1 MKKFLGIITIIA
13 LVGVLAACGDKET
26 AADANKPAASEAPKA
41 SETPKASEAPKASE
55 TPKASEAP
63 KTEGTITKEMFDKI
77 QNGMKYEEVKDMI
90 GSEGELSM
98 ESGEKGSEFH
108 MATYIWK
115 GSDIGS
121 NGTFTFQGGKLT
133 SKAQI
138 GLK

>member
-1 MKKFLGIITIIA
+1 MVTNHGKGEIIMKKFLGIITIIA

-26 AADANKPAASEAPKA
+26 AADANKPAG
-41 SETPKASEAPKASE
+41 SEAPKASE